1 MSDGPGASA
10 AVGLSKST
18 QWGTVIAGLSA
29 LSIDNANTTSDG
41 LFGVNL
47 GIKRSIDD
55 GIVLQTIASYNF
67 SDDGG
72 LTDDITI
79 TTSARAQISSGLGL
93 SGSFTR
99 GKETYDTGRANML
112 RAAFDIGGLVLT
124 KSVLTISGYTAN
136 FPNGTT
142 QDLVG
147 TNQIQGLRLDYGI
160 PLMPRVKLVTF
171 ADSNTQSGN
180 TSGASLTYGNTPP
193 AYSTRENDSPRV
205 HFAPFQF

>member
-1 MSDGPGASA
+1 
-10 AVGLSKST
+10 VGILS
-18 QWGTVIAGLSA
+18 AGLSA
-29 LSIDNANTTSDG
+29 LSIDNANTSSDG

-79 TTSARAQISSGLGL
+79 TTSARARITNSFAL

-99 GKETYDTGRANML
+99 GKETYDTGRANIL
-112 RAAFDIGGLVLT
+112 RAAFDNGGLALT

-142 QDLVG
+142 QALVG
-147 TNQIQGLRLDYGI
+147 ANQIQGLPLDYGI
-160 PLMPRVKLVTF
+160 PLMSRVKLVTF

-180 TSGASLTYGNTPP
+180 TSGASVTY
-193 AYSTRENDSPRV
+193 TR
-205 HFAPFQF
+205 